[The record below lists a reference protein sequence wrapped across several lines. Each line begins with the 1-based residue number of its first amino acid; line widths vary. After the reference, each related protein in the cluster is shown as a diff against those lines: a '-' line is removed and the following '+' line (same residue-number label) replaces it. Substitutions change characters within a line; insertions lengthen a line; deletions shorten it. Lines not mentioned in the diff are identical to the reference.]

1 MTSTTLN
8 PPGEQPPNE
17 DELDAFIGALREE
30 QPAEQRRH
38 PYLHAPSWRGGPAL
52 GTYGEWEY
60 ERERGL

>member
-1 MTSTTLN
+1 MTSTTMT
-8 PPGEQPPNE
+8 PPSEQPPSE

-30 QPAEQRRH
+30 QPSELRRH
-38 PYLHAPSWRGGPAL
+38 PYPAKPSWRGGPTL